1 MKFQDYVKEKNCL
14 WGQDQSIC
22 KQEEVSLSFQYFHK
36 NLGISG
42 RIYNSRSG
50 GGSGDTKFLS
60 ELLVLWK
67 T

>member
-1 MKFQDYVKEKNCL
+1 MLKDKNCL
-14 WGQDQSIC
+14 WGQDQSIY

-42 RIYNSRSG
+42 RSYSSRSG
-50 GGSGDTKFLS
+50 GGSGDMKFLS